1 MAVTP
6 ETLLRA
12 ADTLGSADAEVDW
25 RNAATCAYY
34 AAYHKCIPFAYGRAT
49 AEPGHS
55 ELIATLTEPRS
66 PTRSRQAGHL
76 LRQCKVLREQ
86 ANYRIAQDF
95 RHGDAHA
102 TLNASRRIFDL
113 VGGT

>member
-102 TLNASRRIFDL
+102 ALNASRRIFDL